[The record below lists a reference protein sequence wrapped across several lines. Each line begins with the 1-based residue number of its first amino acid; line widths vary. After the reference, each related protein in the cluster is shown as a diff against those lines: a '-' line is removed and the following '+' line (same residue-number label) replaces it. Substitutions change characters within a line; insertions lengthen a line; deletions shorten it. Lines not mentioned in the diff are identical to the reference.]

1 MAALRARRESP
12 SGVREEDSGKVM
24 IVITS
29 ITLRKKGSRTS
40 IFFFLLFWQQGV
52 AESEFGVKRRRRR
65 RRMDVVAVV
74 VDLKF
79 EFGEW
84 KCLSRWYWKVE
95 TGMRCR
101 ATWLCAV

>member
-12 SGVREEDSGKVM
+12 SGVREEDSGKVV
-24 IVITS
+24 IVIIS
-29 ITLRKKGSRTS
+29 ITLRVSRTS

-65 RRMDVVAVV
+65 MDVVAVA

-79 EFGEW
+79 ELGE
-84 KCLSRWYWKVE
+84 
-95 TGMRCR
+95 
-101 ATWLCAV
+101 

>member
-29 ITLRKKGSRTS
+29 ITLRKKASRTS
-40 IFFFLLFWQQGV
+40 IFLFLLFWQQGV
-52 AESEFGVKRRRRR
+52 AESEFGVKRRR
-65 RRMDVVAVV
+65 MNVVAVV